1 MFNRYLT
8 LNKWSSQMLNNWLK
22 AIWLRVKDSVVKLGL
37 SYFMLLTRWAAYF
50 RHLKFK
56 CWVIVIKSYNACIKN
71 SFEHEF
77 CLLELSEVFG
87 LLQPNAPVWLILNE
101 AGLYW
106 RAVGNSTFAIACLQ
120 RALNLAPLQ
129 YQDVPLVNLANLL
142 IHYGLHLDATKLLLQ
157 ALAINSSEVRFHVP
171 L

>member
-1 MFNRYLT
+1 MHVLKNPFQNECCILVLT
-8 LNKWSSQMLNNWLK
+8 
-22 AIWLRVKDSVVKLGL
+22 
-37 SYFMLLTRWAAYF
+37 
-50 RHLKFK
+50 
-56 CWVIVIKSYNACIKN
+56 
-71 SFEHEF
+71 
-77 CLLELSEVFG
+77 EVFG
-87 LLQPNAPVWLILNE
+87 VFQPNAPVWLILNE

-157 ALAINSSEVRFHVP
+157 ALAINSSEVRFYVS
-171 L
+171 LQQYILSSDNSNSEYNMCFYREGIKKLVLFFSRICIL

>member
-1 MFNRYLT
+1 
-8 LNKWSSQMLNNWLK
+8 
-22 AIWLRVKDSVVKLGL
+22 
-37 SYFMLLTRWAAYF
+37 MLLTRWAAYF

-77 CLLELSEVFG
+77 CLLELSEVSG
-87 LLQPNAPVWLILNE
+87 LFQPNAPVWLILNE

-157 ALAINSSEVRFHVP
+157 ALAINSSEVRFMFLCSNMYYVVVTQIQSIRCIFIDRA
-171 L
+171 